1 MTTNDAISDFGRRL
15 GLADFALDER
25 GRAALEFDGLGSVA
39 IERAESGSPAEGDLV
54 LALALPATPGETPDV
69 GAVLGR
75 ASWEASPDLPL
86 HAGVFHGRVVFALRF
101 DETRVTGADL
111 ENGLRALVDAARG
124 LNP

>member
-15 GLADFALDER
+15 GLTDLALDEQ
-25 GRAALEFDGLGSVA
+25 GRAALEFDGLGSVT

-69 GAVLGR
+69 GAILER
-75 ASWEASPDLPL
+75 ASWDASAEPPL
-86 HAGVFHGRVVFALRF
+86 HAGVFHGRPVFALSY

-111 ENGLRALVDAARG
+111 ENGLRTLMEAARG
-124 LNP
+124 LNW